1 MFHIS
6 KHATQLQPDEP
17 DNYEITY
24 SVDNSESE
32 IMVQAKEL
40 YNKQATHHF
49 FAGDESTV
57 EIFNALKEIALQND
71 HEYFGILELHPD
83 YEAVLTMLKLLVDVV
98 PELPEKPAYNAIQWM
113 DDMHPNCWMAWQ
125 NATFYLS
132 GGETLISNF
141 EQYLLQRNVSNRQ
154 IRIIKL

>member
-6 KHATQLQPDEP
+6 KHNSQLHPDEP
-17 DNYEITY
+17 DNFEVTY

-40 YNKQATHHF
+40 YNKQASHHF

-83 YEAVLTMLKLLVDVV
+83 YEAVLTMLKLLIDTV
-98 PELPEKPAYNAIQWM
+98 PELPGQPASNAIQWM
-113 DDMHPNCWMAWQ
+113 EDMHPNCWMAWQ

-141 EQYLLQRNVSNRQ
+141 EQYLLRRNVSRKQ
-154 IRIIKL
+154 IRIIK

>member
-6 KHATQLQPDEP
+6 KHATELPPEEP
-17 DNYEITY
+17 DNFEITY
-24 SVDNSESE
+24 SVDNSDPE
-32 IMVQAKEL
+32 IMVQAKKL
-40 YNKQATHHF
+40 YNKHTTHHF

-83 YEAVLTMLKLLVDVV
+83 YEAVLIMLKLLIDVV

-113 DDMHPNCWMAWQ
+113 DEMHPNCWMAWK

-141 EQYLLQRNVSNRQ
+141 EQYLLQRNVSNKQ

>member
-6 KHATQLQPDEP
+6 KHTSQVLPEEP
-17 DNYEITY
+17 DNYAITY
-24 SVDNSESE
+24 SVDNVESE

-40 YNKQATHHF
+40 YNKQTTHHF

-83 YEAVLTMLKLLVDVV
+83 YEAVLAMLKLMIDTV
-98 PELPEKPAYNAIQWM
+98 PELPGQPAYNAIQWM
-113 DDMHPNCWMAWQ
+113 DDMHPHCWMAWK

-132 GGETLISNF
+132 GGETLINNF
-141 EQYLLQRNVSNRQ
+141 EQYLLQRNVSSRQ
-154 IRIIKL
+154 IRIIK

>member
-6 KHATQLQPDEP
+6 KHNSQLHPDEP
-17 DNYEITY
+17 DNFEITY
-24 SVDNSESE
+24 SVDNSGSE
-32 IMVQAKEL
+32 IMIQAKEL
-40 YNKQATHHF
+40 YNKQSTHHF

-83 YEAVLTMLKLLVDVV
+83 YEAVLAMLKLLIDTV
-98 PELPEKPAYNAIQWM
+98 PELPGKPGCNAIQWM
-113 DDMHPNCWMAWQ
+113 DDMHPHCWMAWQ

-141 EQYLLQRNVSNRQ
+141 EQYLLRRNVSRRQ
-154 IRIIKL
+154 IRIIK